1 MKKKVYASIITIGDE
16 LLIGQVIDTNSAF
29 IAAALNKIGV
39 WMRHRVAV
47 GDQWD
52 DIWEALDE
60 SARVSDII
68 LITGG
73 LGPTADDIT
82 KPLLNT
88 YFDGKMVVDEQTL
101 QHVKNIFQS
110 TNRPLLESNY
120 KQAEVPDV
128 CTVIPNKNGTA
139 PGMLFE
145 KNGKIFVSMPGVPYE
160 MQAIMEEHVIPLIR
174 EKYELPVIFHKTL
187 TTLGIGESFLS
198 ERLKDFEA
206 ALPGNINLA
215 YLPNVRS
222 VRLRLTATGEDAA
235 GTQCLLDTQFENLR
249 HTIED
254 VVVTLDDKTLDQTI
268 AELLKQ
274 RNKTLSTAESC
285 TGGALAAMFT
295 ETAGAS
301 QFFSGSVV
309 CYSNDIKKQVLHISP
324 EDIATYGFVSKEV
337 ATQMAANVRELMQ
350 TDYAIATTGI
360 LGPDGI
366 EGKPVGTVW
375 IAVANNKKVMAE
387 EFSFQYNRQRNKEAA
402 IKFGLNML
410 RKLILE
416 D

>member
-1 MKKKVYASIITIGDE
+1 MKIYASVITIGDE

-29 IAAALNKIGV
+29 IAAELNKIGV

-52 DIWEALDE
+52 DIWEALDD

-82 KPLLNT
+82 KPLLNS
-88 YFDGKMVVDEQTL
+88 YFGGKMVVDEQTL

-128 CTVIPNKNGTA
+128 CKVIPNKNGTA
-139 PGMLFE
+139 PGMLFG
-145 KNGKIFVSMPGVPYE
+145 KNGKIFVSMPGVPHE
-160 MQAIMEEHVIPLIR
+160 MQAIMQEYVIPLIR

-206 ALPGNINLA
+206 ALPNNIKLA

-235 GTQCLLDTQFENLR
+235 ETQCLLDTQFENLR
-249 HTIED
+249 HTIKD
-254 VVVTLDDKTLDQTI
+254 VVVTLDDKTLDQTV

-295 ETAGAS
+295 ENAGAS

-324 EDIATYGFVSKEV
+324 EDIATYGVVSKEV
-337 ATQMAANVRELMQ
+337 ATQMATNVRELMQ
-350 TDYAIATTGI
+350 SDYTIATTGI

-375 IAVANNKKVMAE
+375 IAVANNKKVAAE

>member
-301 QFFSGSVV
+301 QFFSGSIV
-309 CYSNDIKKQVLHISP
+309 CYSNEIKKQVLHISP
-324 EDIATYGFVSKEV
+324 EDIATYGVVSKEV
-337 ATQMAANVRELMQ
+337 ATSMAANVRKLMQ

-375 IAVANNKKVMAE
+375 IAVANHKKVIAE

>member
-1 MKKKVYASIITIGDE
+1 MKMKIYASIITIGDE

-29 IAAALNKIGV
+29 IAAQLNKIGV

-52 DIWEALDE
+52 DIWEALDD

-82 KPLLNT
+82 KPLLNS
-88 YFDGKMVVDEQTL
+88 YFGGKMVVDEQTL
-101 QHVKNIFQS
+101 LHVKNIFQS

-128 CTVIPNKNGTA
+128 CKVIPNKNGTA

-145 KNGKIFVSMPGVPYE
+145 KNGKIFVSMPGVPHE
-160 MQAIMEEHVIPLIR
+160 MQAIMQEYVIPLIR

-206 ALPGNINLA
+206 ALPGNIKLA

-235 GTQCLLDTQFENLR
+235 ETQCLLDTQFENLR

-254 VVVTLDDKTLDQTI
+254 VVVTLDDKTLDQTV
-268 AELLKQ
+268 AGLLKQ

-324 EDIATYGFVSKEV
+324 EDIAAYGVVSKEV

-350 TDYAIATTGI
+350 TDYTIATTGI

-375 IAVANNKKVMAE
+375 IAVANNKKVVAE